1 MADQRLKCVHNVL
14 FKWEESYINWST
26 VHYKTSKLRAVKLCI
41 ELNTDVVSFFS
52 YLMKDLVNININ
64 KQVTERRYQSSFI
77 VVLPSVRHRNGI

>member
-1 MADQRLKCVHNVL
+1 MLCMEL
-14 FKWEESYINWST
+14 IT
-26 VHYKTSKLRAVKLCI
+26 VVAG
-41 ELNTDVVSFFS
+41 FFS